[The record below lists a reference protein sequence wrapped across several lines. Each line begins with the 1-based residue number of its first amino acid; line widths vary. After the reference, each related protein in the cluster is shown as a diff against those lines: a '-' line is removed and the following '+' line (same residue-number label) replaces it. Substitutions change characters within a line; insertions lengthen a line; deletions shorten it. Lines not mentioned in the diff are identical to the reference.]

1 MKNDQKQPKA
11 VVEDFAEE
19 VISFF
24 KGISG
29 VKESTPPNSTPLEST
44 PIEATPPD
52 STELEPTP
60 ADSTTKEYTP
70 LETKEVASTPAD
82 SIPLETTTPESTPL
96 ETLTPKESTT
106 PETTVPKSTSPETT
120 IDKKTTVPDSMVVR
134 KTTPPES
141 TGLDIQVPKSTVLE
155 LFQQVRDYIFRTQ
168 ELGTTSKLIMLY
180 LFDRSLVSH
189 YITEISYT
197 SVADAIGV
205 SETTAIKNT
214 KELEDK
220 GFIRY
225 VRGVNHKSPSR
236 VDIRPLIEKAA
247 IENELYIRVTDIISD
262 WWNEIYSTRN
272 CGGSAL
278 VMYGLYVLDYINKQ
292 YRQSGHTPLDST
304 PIDTGVPDST
314 SIDST
319 EVDST
324 PLDSNGVGYKFRFSV
339 YATLEKILRYAFA
352 RGFDRK
358 NISRHFFEWFA
369 ENTSMEGNYSER
381 QKALEEFEIDV
392 LVAVEYTVSKTAK
405 NKWNYLLSCLKN
417 DFASKEDTPGL
428 RDKIK
433 QNVDLLWQYFK
444 VPEKIFIDGAGELR
458 QIMEILG
465 QNEEIN
471 VVTVNH
477 TREKIKRVIEHLNAS
492 FEETIK
498 EFNITSGKTT
508 DDLFNI
514 G

>member
-29 VKESTPPNSTPLEST
+29 VKESTHKDSTS
-44 PIEATPPD
+44 IEATPPD
-52 STELEPTP
+52 STGLETTP
-60 ADSTTKEYTP
+60 KDSITKESTP
-70 LETKEVASTPAD
+70 PETKEVASTPQD
-82 SIPLETTTPESTPL
+82 SIPPETTTPESTPL
-96 ETLTPKESTT
+96 EMVATKESTT
-106 PETTVPKSTSPETT
+106 PEITGQETTSPETDA
-120 IDKKTTVPDSMVVR
+120 DKETTVPDSMVVR
-134 KTTPPES
+134 KTTPLES
-141 TGLDIQVPKSTVLE
+141 TGLDIRVPKSSVLE
-155 LFQQVRDYIFRTQ
+155 LFQQVKDYIFRTQ
-168 ELGTTSKLIMLY
+168 EIGTTSKLIMLY
-180 LFDRSLVSH
+180 LFDKSLVSH
-189 YITEISYT
+189 YISEISYT

-225 VRGVNHKSPSR
+225 VRGVNHKSPSK
-236 VDIRPLIEKAA
+236 VDIRPLIEKVAV
-247 IENELYIRVTDIISD
+247 ENELYIRVTDIISD

-278 VMYGLYVLDYINKQ
+278 VMYGLYVLKYINKH
-292 YRQSGHTPLDST
+292 YKQSGRSPSDST
-304 PIDTGVPDST
+304 TIDTGVPDST
-314 SIDST
+314 TVDSIG
-319 EVDST
+319 VDST
-324 PLDSNGVGYKFRFSV
+324 SQDSNVVGYKFRFSV
-339 YATLEKILRYAFA
+339 YATLEKILRYSFA

-369 ENTSMEGNYSER
+369 ENTSMEGSYSER

-471 VVTVNH
+471 PLTVNH
-477 TREKIKRVIEHLNAS
+477 TREKIKRIIEHLNAS

>member
-29 VKESTPPNSTPLEST
+29 VKESTPLNSTSLEST
-44 PIEATPPD
+44 SIEVTPPD
-52 STELEPTP
+52 STGLEPTP
-60 ADSTTKEYTP
+60 ADSTTKESTP
-70 LETKEVASTPAD
+70 PETKEVISTPAD
-82 SIPLETTTPESTPL
+82 SIPLETTTPKSTPL

-106 PETTVPKSTSPETT
+106 PETT
-120 IDKKTTVPDSMVVR
+120 IDRETTVPDSMVVR
-134 KTTPPES
+134 KTAPPEFNE
-141 TGLDIQVPKSTVLE
+141 LDIQVPKSTVLE

-168 ELGTTSKLIMLY
+168 EIGTTSKLIMLY
-180 LFDRSLVSH
+180 LFDKSLVSH
-189 YITEISYT
+189 YISEISYT

-225 VRGVNHKSPSR
+225 VRGVNHKSPSK

-247 IENELYIRVTDIISD
+247 VENELYIRVTDIISD

-278 VMYGLYVLDYINKQ
+278 VMYGLYVLKYINKH
-292 YRQSGHTPLDST
+292 YKQSGRSPSDST
-304 PIDTGVPDST
+304 TIDTGVPDST
-314 SIDST
+314 TVDSIG
-319 EVDST
+319 VDST
-324 PLDSNGVGYKFRFSV
+324 SQDSNVVGYKFRFSV
-339 YATLEKILRYAFA
+339 YATLEKILRYSFA

-369 ENTSMEGNYSER
+369 ENTSMEGSYSER
-381 QKALEEFEIDV
+381 QKALEEFEMDI

-417 DFASKEDTPGL
+417 DFASKEDTPDL
-428 RDKIK
+428 RNKIK
-433 QNVDLLWQYFK
+433 QNIDLLWRYFK
-444 VPEKIFIDGAGELR
+444 TPEKVFIDGAEELR
-458 QIMEILG
+458 EIMQILG

-471 VVTVNH
+471 PLTVNH
-477 TREKIKRVIEHLNAS
+477 TREKIKRIIEHLNAS